1 LSTAQKLTIPIQSI
15 HHREYIAVTSEMTG
29 TTIILITMIM
39 LGSCHGFSVSPK
51 AHGTKILQGSRTW
64 GSTLLFAKV
73 LPQDLDESIPISDR
87 LPEKILKEIAL
98 EAEECQKRHE
108 EHETNQGWT
117 NVLTTPF
124 HVLARQSSHNEIQA
138 GMFDDT
144 PPIDELISD
153 KFLNQIALDAEPHFN
168 EHFSMVDDT
177 TPIDELLPQA
187 FFVEIALK
195 AEGLRGR
202 KKQYKNQML
211 TPPFNVPASKTGH
224 SSKQASMVDDV
235 PVEELLSDEFMTEI
249 ALEAEEK
256 QYENHMLTPP
266 FNVPASKTGHSSKQ
280 ASIVDDVPVE
290 ELLSDEFMTEID
302 LEEAQA
308 ALDAERSDGYMI

>member
-1 LSTAQKLTIPIQSI
+1 
-15 HHREYIAVTSEMTG
+15 MTG
-29 TTIILITMIM
+29 TTIIILITMIM

-51 AHGTKILQGSRTW
+51 ARGTKILQGSRTW

-73 LPQDLDESIPISDR
+73 LPQDLDESIPISEI
-87 LPEKILKEIAL
+87 LPDKMLKEIAL
-98 EAEECQKRHE
+98 EAEECQERHE
-108 EHETNQGWT
+108 EYET
-117 NVLTTPF
+117 NVLTPPF
-124 HVLARQSSHNEIQA
+124 HVLVRQSSHNEMQA
-138 GMFDDT
+138 DMVDDT

-153 KFLNQIALDAEPHFN
+153 KFLNQIALDAEPHLN

-177 TPIDELLPQA
+177 TPVDELLPQT

-202 KKQYKNQML
+202 
-211 TPPFNVPASKTGH
+211 
-224 SSKQASMVDDV
+224 
-235 PVEELLSDEFMTEI
+235 
-249 ALEAEEK
+249 EK

-280 ASIVDDVPVE
+280 ASMVDDVPIEELLPDEFMTEISLEAEEKQYENHMLTPPFNVPASKSGHSNKQASMVEDVPVE

-302 LEEAQA
+302 LEAEQA
-308 ALDAERSDGYMI
+308 ELDGYMI